1 MGIEIYEPTGLN
13 FMEVAERVYCEGL
26 ILHRI
31 DAVLSSAHIER
42 LEEGRVQQ
50 LKGLFIH
57 HVDLMR
63 DAHSEWKLGNDHLE
77 ECLAHFDRVGL
88 SPKHSKDLVLIRQ
101 MEELLAIIS
110 DIITLEKLTTA
121 IEDDFGVGERIAG
134 SDE

>member
-1 MGIEIYEPTGLN
+1 MGMEIYEPTGLN

-31 DAVLSSAHIER
+31 DAVLSSPHIGH

-50 LKGLFIH
+50 LKGLFIG

-63 DAHSEWKLGNDHLE
+63 DAHAEWKLGNDNLE
-77 ECLAHFDRVGL
+77 ECLAHFDRIGL
-88 SPKHSKDLVLIRQ
+88 SPKHSKDLTLIRQ

-110 DIITLEKLTTA
+110 GIVTLEGLTEA
-121 IEDDFGVGERIAG
+121 IEGDFGGGEQNTG
-134 SDE
+134 SA

>member
-1 MGIEIYEPTGLN
+1 MGMEIYEPTGLN

-50 LKGLFIH
+50 LKGLFIG

-63 DAHSEWKLGNDHLE
+63 DAHAEWKLGNDNLE
-77 ECLAHFDRVGL
+77 ECLAHFDRIGL
-88 SPKHSKDLVLIRQ
+88 SPKHSKDLTLIRQ

-110 DIITLEKLTTA
+110 GIVTLEGLTEA
-121 IEDDFGVGERIAG
+121 IEGDFGGGEQNTG
-134 SDE
+134 SA

>member
-50 LKGLFIH
+50 LKGLFIG
-57 HVDLMR
+57 HVDLIR
-63 DAHSEWKLGNDHLE
+63 DAHAEWKLGNDNLE
-77 ECLAHFDRVGL
+77 ECLAHFDRIGL
-88 SPKHSKDLVLIRQ
+88 SPKHSKDLTLIRQ

-110 DIITLEKLTTA
+110 GIVTLEGLTEA
-121 IEDDFGVGERIAG
+121 IEGDFGGGEQNTG
-134 SDE
+134 SA